1 MECKQQENGFCY
13 LYLFKA
19 SYRYSA
25 YKLFSRNPLLKTLNL
40 EKKYLSNIFN
50 DLQVTINWGSCQFH
64 ITPDRSATPQYGFIR
79 IHPAR
84 LLEPGWH
91 ELYTVGS
98 EEEQEKIKINE
109 QDYAQ
114 MTPDELENQVKIIHD
129 AQEK

>member
-1 MECKQQENGFCY
+1 MERKQQEDGFCY

-19 SYRYSA
+19 GYRYLA
-25 YKLFSRNPLLKTLNL
+25 YKLFSRNLLLKILNL

-50 DLQVTINWGSCQFH
+50 NLQVTINWGSCQFH
-64 ITPDRSATPQYGFIR
+64 VTLDRSATPQYGFIW

-91 ELYTVGS
+91 ELYMVES
-98 EEEQEKIKINE
+98 EEEKKVHIDE

-114 MTPDELENQVKIIHD
+114 MSPDELEKQITMICK
-129 AQEK
+129 A